1 MGGATTMIKRLLI
14 AIVLLG
20 LVVGGIVGFNLFRD
34 KMIGEFF
41 AGMQPP
47 PVGVAVIEAE
57 PITWRP
63 GIEAIG
69 TASAARGVD
78 LAIEVGGIVEEVL
91 FSANDR
97 VEAGQRLVQIRDL
110 VERADLAAAEASLD
124 LSETELERALQLQ
137 QRGVSAGATVDA
149 ARTAATNA
157 RSQVNRLTAIL
168 EQKALEA
175 PFDGVIGI
183 PRIEVGEYV
192 EAGRVFASLQ
202 DLDTMR
208 VDFSIPEQQ
217 VRQIAIGL
225 PVTVFS
231 EIGQDDFAGEITG
244 IEPKIDPNSRLVTVR
259 AAVENPDGA
268 LNPGQF
274 LRVRVELPEES
285 DVMALPQTVLS
296 SNLYGDSVF
305 VVRDGD
311 QPDTLKVE
319 QVFVKLGRRSRGYVE
334 IVEGVAPGDRV
345 VTAGQNRL
353 SGGAGVTI
361 DELPAPVSPAPVEG

>member
-1 MGGATTMIKRLLI
+1 MIKRLLI